1 MESDDD
7 KLWCLPFASRE
18 CEQVR
23 MRPSGYFVLCISLEL
38 KILILQVGSPLRAT
52 GRQEESKLDILS
64 LSLYRNTLD
73 PTPNFDR
80 RKTIYES
87 DTSQVTR
94 VINHSNCR
102 HAMGAVTAYLGIQG
116 STQRA
121 GRRSGGQPS
130 LQPDRPSIWQWWL
143 HPTRRAGSSCGFL
156 RSGTA
161 SRTWAGQ
168 RTRGQLTQR
177 TRVEQKGIEGG
188 STGGILLTVPA
199 QKNRAGTDAPL
210 LGDLDDRLCR
220 E

>member
-94 VINHSNCR
+94 VINY
-102 HAMGAVTAYLGIQG
+102 GQL
-116 STQRA
+116 STYRSSQPQQLSTCD
-121 GRRSGGQPS
+121 GRRHCLSGNPRVNPNGGKTKRRTAFFATRS
-130 LQPDRPSIWQWWL
+130 SEYLAMVATSDSSSWIKLRFSSIRDGVTDL
-143 HPTRRAGSSCGFL
+143 GRTEDPRA
-156 RSGTA
+156 
-161 SRTWAGQ
+161 
-168 RTRGQLTQR
+168 
-177 TRVEQKGIEGG
+177 
-188 STGGILLTVPA
+188 
-199 QKNRAGTDAPL
+199 TDT
-210 LGDLDDRLCR
+210 
-220 E
+220 ENKS